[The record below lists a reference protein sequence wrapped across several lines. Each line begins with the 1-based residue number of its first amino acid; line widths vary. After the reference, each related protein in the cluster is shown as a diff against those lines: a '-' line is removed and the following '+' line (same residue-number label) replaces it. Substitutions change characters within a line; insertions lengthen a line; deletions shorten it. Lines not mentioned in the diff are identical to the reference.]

1 MAGCFAGDE
10 LGIPNIINV
19 PGPFCM
25 LEMVGVQIS
34 TSKRQIACCG
44 ALCQWQGWFN

>member
-10 LGIPNIINV
+10 LEIPNIINV

-25 LEMVGVQIS
+25 LEMVGVQLS

-44 ALCQWQGWFN
+44 ALC